1 MGPLFYLA
9 NALVMPPAMY
19 FAWNYYRY
27 NGKQI
32 RFGRLWI
39 SMILLLITVV
49 VTGLQFPYPEI
60 IPALNRDPQALSS
73 GEWWRII
80 TSLFIQPGGYL
91 AMHLQCIV
99 LYLICTPC

>member
-49 VTGLQFPYPEI
+49 VTGLQFPYP
-60 IPALNRDPQALSS
+60 RDNSCTEPRPS
-73 GEWWRII
+73 GAFLR
-80 TSLFIQPGGYL
+80 
-91 AMHLQCIV
+91 
-99 LYLICTPC
+99 